1 MYLLYM
7 TLAVV
12 QWVSV
17 FLALL
22 IVVQSFFSL
31 ESQYRP
37 CMQELDHEALL
48 NVVAA
53 STVCLFVAAVGWV
66 AFLFAIGDD
75 GVKKTFSVSRDLWK
89 RGYKHKIAFGP
100 PVFLFLLIVLVGVSL
115 GTSGNLAYFN
125 LVSPALLMH
134 PEVGTTRSFVCTYSI
149 CDE

>member
-48 NVVAA
+48 NGVAA
-53 STVCLFVAAVGWV
+53 STVSLFVVAVGWFAALV
-66 AFLFAIGDD
+66 YLINNNEDRLKNALGKELFEQH
-75 GVKKTFSVSRDLWK
+75 RD
-89 RGYKHKIAFGP
+89 KIILGP
-100 PVFLFLLIVLVGVSL
+100 PLLFLLLIVVVGTSL
-115 GTSGNLAYFN
+115 GTSGDLAYFN

-134 PEVGTTRSFVCTYSI
+134 PEVRTSSM
-149 CDE
+149 